1 MVLNAGFRHEN
12 YFQYIIPSHFNH
24 GADAVTLAARDS
36 QATSTKNIGKL
47 QDGINWFTFG
57 AWK

>member
-1 MVLNAGFRHEN
+1 MHREVLK
-12 YFQYIIPSHFNH
+12 QYLPTIERSVGGH